1 MPKAKLKI
9 VKSDFKKLSVA
20 ASFNDI
26 TLKPEES
33 KAVGNTVFVAV
44 SYRSANQLFETG
56 RLMESVT
63 GDELDAIEDETG
75 TEAKGTKGKK
85 K

>member
-26 TLKPEES
+26 TLKPEET
-33 KAVGNTVFVAV
+33 KVVGNTVFVAV
-44 SYRSANQLFETG
+44 SYRSATQLFDAG
-56 RLMESVT
+56 RLMETVV
-63 GDELDAIEDETG
+63 GDELDAPKEDAE
-75 TEAKGTKGKK
+75 TKGKK